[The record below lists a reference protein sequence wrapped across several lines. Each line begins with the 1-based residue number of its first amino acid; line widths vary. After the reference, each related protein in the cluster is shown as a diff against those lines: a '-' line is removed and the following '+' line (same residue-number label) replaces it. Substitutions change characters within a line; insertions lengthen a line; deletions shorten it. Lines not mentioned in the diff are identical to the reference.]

1 MSQTQGE
8 HCRDCGSVREDLSD
22 GFCRHCGTGWPTA
35 NPSFVPQR
43 PILAPATSGA
53 RIHEESEGVRRARR
67 SAMSRLLRQ
76 AAAPLLALCVV
87 GAFMAAD
94 RLWLHVYTPN
104 VSTLKS
110 QLRSTQNTE
119 SRDYLDLQ
127 NRVSAVDKNVQNA
140 VNTQPTQSTP
150 DTNQFIRDLRI
161 ANAVTVLSLV
171 SNLGGSQS
179 SNSAA
184 GKACS
189 AWLISGTGS
198 ITDCG
203 FQHAD

>member
-1 MSQTQGE
+1 MSQTERE
-8 HCRDCGSVREDLSD
+8 HCRECGKIREDLSD
-22 GFCRHCGTGWPTA
+22 GFCRHCGTGWRTA

-43 PILAPATSGA
+43 PIPAPATSGA
-53 RIHEESEGVRRARR
+53 SIHEESEGVRRTR
-67 SAMSRLLRQ
+67 SAMSRLLRP
-76 AAAPLLALCVV
+76 AAAPLLALCIV

-94 RLWLHVYTPN
+94 RLWLHVYTPD

-150 DTNQFIRDLRI
+150 DTNQFIRDFRI

-189 AWLISGTGS
+189 AWLMSGTGS